1 LAAPY
6 GNKNAEKWDSNEALK
21 LFQDAIELTE
31 LTETLTIN
39 NKEVEAYKYD
49 FIGEVAAALG
59 TYHENFAN
67 LYKRFP
73 ELKELR
79 KQLNNNI
86 ERNCYSNTKRNCIKE
101 ATGIVNLKS
110 NWGWTDR
117 QKVEHSG
124 VSVNIMVDDK
134 AKKGIDELIG
144 DE

>member
-1 LAAPY
+1 MAAPY

-31 LTETLTIN
+31 ETYTVTIN
-39 NKEVEAYKYD
+39 NKEVEGYKYD
-49 FIGEVAAALG
+49 FIGEIAGALG

-73 ELKELR
+73 ELREVR

-86 ERNCYSNTKRNCIKE
+86 ERNCYSNAKRGLIKE